1 MSKFLNSLNN
11 KGMSRQVR
19 FVDSFN
25 GFKLLSIESHIN
37 PDVAE
42 EFFLFHY
49 TNQNAAQSIL
59 QSKSIWASDPF
70 FLNDEQE
77 IQLGV
82 RALKKVFNRLEE
94 VDSETFAQCDLIDE
108 AFFDSRGDIDNPST
122 GRAFTVSFSE
132 KSDDLS
138 QWRGYSNEN
147 GVALGFSF
155 NLLTDVKPNALL
167 LPVLYGTE
175 DYFVDILWD
184 DLQHTLVQFDR
195 LDKPNMDVRMAR
207 NDMLIRRYKT
217 FLPLMK
223 NEAFQ
228 AEKEWRLILTDYD
241 VSHSIAEWRPNGRY
255 AVPYIIL
262 SLWRDGAQT
271 RIITEQEPTAISYKG
286 CKVIFGPGTHPLA
299 KHFFQSLNIKFQNS
313 SVPFRT

>member
-1 MSKFLNSLNN
+1 MSKFLKALND
-11 KGMSRQVR
+11 KGVNRQVR
-19 FVDSFN
+19 FVDTFDSF
-25 GFKLLSIESHIN
+25 KPLSIESQIN

-82 RALKKVFNRLEE
+82 RALKKVFNRLGA
-94 VDSETFAQCDLIDE
+94 VDRETFAQCDLIEE
-108 AFFDSRGDIDNPST
+108 AFFDPQGNIDNPST

-155 NLLTDVKPNALL
+155 KLLSDVKPNALL

-175 DYFVDILWD
+175 ASFVDILWD
-184 DLQHTLVQFDR
+184 DLQHALGQFD
-195 LDKPNMDVRMAR
+195 LFVNPGQDIRMPR

-217 FLPLMK
+217 FLPIMK
-223 NEAFQ
+223 HEAFQ
-228 AEKEWRLILTDYD
+228 AEKEWRLVLTDYD
-241 VSHSIAEWRPNGRY
+241 VGPSIAEWRPNGGY
-255 AVPYIIL
+255 AVP
-262 SLWRDGAQT
+262 LWKDGAQT
-271 RIITEQEPTAISYKG
+271 RITSRQEPTAIGYNG
-286 CKVIFGPGTHPLA
+286 CKVILGPGTHPLA
-299 KHFFQSLNIKFQNS
+299 KHFYQNLKIKIQNS